1 MKDFYDFTPLQ
12 EALVSAQNM
21 AIVLPERLNKD
32 KVAAALSLF
41 LSLQN
46 SGKKVSIVCS
56 LPMIVDF
63 SSLVGV
69 NKVKQ
74 KLVGKDLVV
83 SLKLDD
89 SIERVRSNIDE
100 SNKENRILNLVV
112 QIKEG
117 YPPFPKEKI
126 VYSYAGSNIDTF
138 LVLGAESKEDL
149 GKVYFDN
156 KDFFDKANVI
166 NIDINSQNKQFGKL
180 NLVNPQMSCYSE
192 FVALLLDS
200 LKLPLDED
208 IASNLLSGIKQGTN
222 DFSLDRSTPTTF
234 EAIAFCLRA
243 GGRKPKE
250 REIPFDRAEKEKKL
264 KEERSGFAKK
274 PSPDWFKPKI
284 YKGNTRI

>member
-250 REIPFDRAEKEKKL
+250 REISFDRVKKEKKL

>member
-1 MKDFYDFTPLQ
+1 
-12 EALVSAQNM
+12 
-21 AIVLPERLNKD
+21 
-32 KVAAALSLF
+32 
-41 LSLQN
+41 
-46 SGKKVSIVCS
+46 
-56 LPMIVDF
+56 
-63 SSLVGV
+63 VGV
-69 NKVKQ
+69 DKVKQ

-112 QIKEG
+112 QTKEG
-117 YPPFPKEKI
+117 YPPFPKERI
-126 VYSYAGSNIDTF
+126 VYSHTGSNTDTF

-156 KDFFDKANVI
+156 KDFFDKANII
-166 NIDINSQNKQFGKL
+166 NIDISSQNKQFGKL

-208 IASNLLSGIKQGTN
+208 IASNLLAGIKQGTN
-222 DFSLDRSTPTTF
+222 NFSLDRSTPTTF

-250 REIPFDRAEKEKKL
+250 REVPFKKIEETKKL
-264 KEERSGFAKK
+264 EEKDKSFSEK

>member
-1 MKDFYDFTPLQ
+1 MKDFYDFTPFQ
-12 EALVSAQNM
+12 EALASAQNL
-21 AIVLPERLNKD
+21 AIVLPKRLNKD

-83 SLKLDD
+83 SFKLDD

-100 SNKENRILNLVV
+100 SNKENRVLNLVV
-112 QIKEG
+112 QTKEG
-117 YPPFPKEKI
+117 YPPFPKERI
-126 VYSYAGSNIDTF
+126 VYSHTGSNTDVF
-138 LVLGAESKEDL
+138 LTLGAESKEDL
-149 GKVYFDN
+149 GRIYFDN
-156 KDFFDKANVI
+156 KDFFDKGNVI

-208 IASNLLSGIKQGTN
+208 IASNLLVGIKQGTN
-222 DFSLDRSTPTTF
+222 NFSLDRSTPTTF

-250 REIPFDRAEKEKKL
+250 REVPFKEVKKVTEPK
-264 KEERSGFAKK
+264 KEVSDLSKK